1 MPIHMSNRVV
11 WIIISLM
18 TVSLIG
24 LTSFQVYWI
33 NNAIKLSNERFNKD
47 VHESLNQVAHK
58 LERSE
63 LANLAHQNMFFFED
77 TSVTVSYYAS
87 SGANDVNEE
96 KDIKVV
102 VTGDSLPPDNTKTW
116 VSNSDNN
123 SKTFHIRDSTGNVHF
138 EYTIETKDTA
148 TGTDVNV
155 KRVLRKTA
163 NLNAVVQKMV
173 SQESIGISARIE
185 PKTLDSLLR
194 IEFENRGIDI
204 YFNFG
209 VVDENSKNFLVLH
222 SNMPQKEELL
232 NSSLKASLF
241 PNDILENATYL
252 VVNFPT
258 KDRFL
263 FKKIFATLSSSVI
276 LLLVIIGCFA
286 YAIVIIFKQKKLSE
300 LKNDFIN
307 NMTHE
312 FKTPIATVSLACEAL
327 SDKEIAKVNVD
338 KYVGVIK
345 DETTRLGVQVE
356 KVLEAATMEKGDLQ
370 LVKSKE
376 DLHAIINDCA
386 DRARIQIEAER
397 GVLKR
402 VLEAQYHFAKVDG
415 HHFSNAIINLLDNA
429 IKYSKGTPHITIR
442 TVNKGNYFRIEIADK
457 GIGITKEQQKHIFE
471 KFYRVPTG
479 NIHNVKG
486 FGLGLN
492 YVQYV
497 IEAHQG
503 IISVSSEIGKGSTF
517 IIELPTTNE
526 R

>member
-1 MPIHMSNRVV
+1 MSNRVV

-58 LERSE
+58 LERHE
-63 LANLAHQNMFFFED
+63 LATIAYNDFVFFED
-77 TSVTVSYYAS
+77 TSITVNYHANAEGNEMKEDQEIQVVIVDDTLPAKQTQTWVTS
-87 SGANDVNEE
+87 SNGNSQKLHV
-96 KDIKVV
+96 K
-102 VTGDSLPPDNTKTW
+102 DSLGD
-116 VSNSDNN
+116 
-123 SKTFHIRDSTGNVHF
+123 VHF
-138 EYTIETKDTA
+138 EYTVETKDTA
-148 TGTDVNV
+148 SGTEVNV
-155 KRVLRKTA
+155 KRVLKKTA
-163 NLNAVVQKMV
+163 TLNAVVQRMV
-173 SQESIGISARIE
+173 TQESIGVAARIE
-185 PKTLDSLLR
+185 PRTLDSLLR
-194 IEFENRGIDI
+194 IEFENKGIDI

-209 VVDENSKNFLVLH
+209 VVDENSKNFLVLQ
-222 SNMPQKEELL
+222 SNTPKEADLL

-258 KDRFL
+258 KDQFL

-276 LLLVIIGCFA
+276 LLLVIIACFA
-286 YAIVIIFKQKKLSE
+286 YAIYIIFKQKKLSA

-345 DETTRLGVQVE
+345 DETIRLETQVE

-370 LVKSKE
+370 VSKNQE

-386 DRARIQIEAER
+386 DRAQIQIEAEN
-397 GVLKR
+397 GSLKR
-402 VLEAQYHFAKVDG
+402 MLEAKNHFALVDG
-415 HHFSNAIINLLDNA
+415 HHFSNAISNLLDNA
-429 IKYSKGTPHITIR
+429 VKYSNGNPNISITTKGKDGYITI
-442 TVNKGNYFRIEIADK
+442 EIQDK
-457 GIGITKEQQKHIFE
+457 GIGITKDQQKYIFE

-492 YVQYV
+492 YVLYV
-497 IEAHQG
+497 VQAHQG
-503 IISVSSEIGKGSTF
+503 QITVSSEPGKGSVFT
-517 IIELPTTNE
+517 IDIPTTHE
-526 R
+526 

>member
-1 MPIHMSNRVV
+1 
-11 WIIISLM
+11 M

-58 LERSE
+58 LERNE
-63 LANLAHQNMFFFED
+63 LANIAYNDFVFFED
-77 TSVTVSYYAS
+77 TSITVNYHAQAE
-87 SGANDVNEE
+87 GNELNE
-96 KDIKVV
+96 DKDIRVV
-102 VTGDSLPPDNTKTW
+102 VVDDSVPSSQTKTW
-116 VSNSDNN
+116 VSSTTGNA
-123 SKTFHIRDSTGNVHF
+123 KTLHVQDSLGNVHF
-138 EYTIETKDTA
+138 EYTIETKDSA
-148 TGTDVNV
+148 VGTEVNV
-155 KRVLRKTA
+155 KRVLKKTA
-163 NLNAVVQKMV
+163 SLNAVVQKMV
-173 SQESIGISARIE
+173 TQESIGVAARIE

-209 VVDENSKNFLVLH
+209 VVDENTEHFLVLQ
-222 SNMPQKEELL
+222 SNTPQKKDLL
-232 NSSLKASLF
+232 NSTLKASLF

-258 KDRFL
+258 KDQFL

-276 LLLVIIGCFA
+276 LLLVIIACFA
-286 YAIVIIFKQKKLSE
+286 YAIFIIFKQKKLSE

-327 SDKEIAKVNVD
+327 GDKEIAKVNVD

-345 DETTRLGVQVE
+345 DETTRLGTQVE

-370 LVKSKE
+370 VSKNRE

-386 DRARIQIEAER
+386 DRAQIQIEAEN
-397 GVLKR
+397 GSLKR
-402 VLEAQYHFAKVDG
+402 VLQATNHFALVDG
-415 HHFSNAIINLLDNA
+415 HHFSNAISNLLDNA
-429 IKYSKGTPHITIR
+429 IKYSNGTPQIAIQ
-442 TVNKGNYFRIEIADK
+442 TVAKEGYIKIEIEDK

-492 YVQYV
+492 YVLYV
-497 IEAHQG
+497 VHAHQG
-503 IISVSSEIGKGSTF
+503 QISVASEPGKGSAFT
-517 IIELPTTNE
+517 IELPTTNE